1 MSHVVNWTQD
11 IFVNGKLIAQI
22 PRQHTVGE
30 KRTDRVF
37 TPSLTYKTSHRTFT
51 PQGWI
56 TN

>member
-37 TPSLTYKTSHRTFT
+37 TPSLTYKTSRRTFT